1 MSKYNIRLNSGNRK
15 VIQAVRKPTVNLDVS
30 SSGEIN
36 TISELDDVD
45 ITDRNEGYVLIWN
58 QNRLLHEYVP
68 PFEIVD
74 RSDSDDPVQ
83 PGDNAIDYGTY

>member
-30 SSGEIN
+30 SSNEIN